1 MFRRLS
7 LAVLTLALSSASVM
21 AQAHAY
27 AITSPSGSSLL
38 NTFDISTGR
47 GTTIGGFSILFPAEL
62 EWGGNPPALWG
73 LSSDGVLG
81 TISTSN
87 ATGTVRRQLALEY
100 CTDLAWSPTRAEF
113 WMLRINGVGV
123 WMVHAYTPAT
133 NAVRTI
139 GSFPA
144 GPIPQSLAFDQA
156 GNLWGLTQDALYLID
171 PQSLSLR
178 FVSFTDRRIR
188 QLNIDRTSGTFLAVE
203 SATSRCVEL
212 DPATGT
218 TRPLAL
224 SLLPDSIVAWTIVPG
239 ICTGRFL
246 PTGPSCPGT
255 GGIAP
260 VLDGF
265 GCYGSGGTVHL
276 SLSQAMSGT
285 TGFLLFG
292 LDAASVP
299 LGNGCTLNIG
309 PVFADPLLA
318 LPLFG
323 TGGAGRGFT
332 TVSFTVPTGTLV
344 APLALQA
351 LIFDLGAPGSIAA
364 TNGLRIVVS

>member
-1 MFRRLS
+1 MLRTLS
-7 LAVLTLALSSASVM
+7 LAVLALALSSATVM

-27 AITSPSGSSLL
+27 AITSQSGSARLS
-38 NTFDISTGR
+38 TFDISTGR
-47 GTTIGGFSILFPAEL
+47 GTIIGGFSFLFPEEL
-62 EWGGNPPALWG
+62 EWGGSPPALWG
-73 LSSDGVLG
+73 LSHDGVLG

-87 ATGTVRRQLALEY
+87 ATGTVRRLLALEY
-100 CTDLAWSPTRAEF
+100 FTDLAWSPTRAEF
-113 WMLRINGVGV
+113 WMLRLNGLGT

-133 NAVRTI
+133 NTVRTI
-139 GSFPA
+139 GSFPVGA
-144 GPIPQSLAFDQA
+144 IPESLAFDQA
-156 GNLWGLTQDALYLID
+156 GNLWCLAQDALYLID
-171 PQSLSLR
+171 PQNLSLR
-178 FVSFTDRRIR
+178 IVSFTDRRIL
-188 QLNIDRTSGTFLAVE
+188 QLSIDQASGTFLAVE
-203 SATSRCVEL
+203 SATSRYVEV
-212 DPATGT
+212 DPATGI

-224 SLLPDSIVAWTIVPG
+224 PLLTGPISAWTIVPG

-309 PVFADPLLA
+309 PVFADPLLP

-364 TNGLRIVVS
+364 TNGLRIVLS

>member
-1 MFRRLS
+1 MLRHLS
-7 LAVLTLALSSASVM
+7 LVCAALVLCSGVAL
-21 AQAHAY
+21 AQAQAY
-27 AITSPSGSSLL
+27 ILAFPGGTYRLHQLDLTTGQTASRGDLAPGTGGSL
-38 NTFDISTGR
+38 
-47 GTTIGGFSILFPAEL
+47 A
-62 EWGGNPPALWG
+62 WGGTPPSLWAA
-73 LSSDGVLG
+73 DRNAIG
-81 TISTSN
+81 TLSTSN
-87 ATGTVRRQLALEY
+87 ASFTPRRALGLTEDVV
-100 CTDLAWSPTRAEF
+100 DLAWSATLGEF
-113 WMLRINGVGV
+113 WITTNAGGFTWVVR
-123 WMVHAYTPAT
+123 AYHPAT
-133 NAVRTI
+133 NALRTI
-139 GSFPA
+139 GSIPGGVHLGDIAIDAA
-144 GPIPQSLAFDQA
+144 GAIW
-156 GNLWGLTQDALYLID
+156 GLWGRALVLVD
-171 PQSLSLR
+171 PQTLAVR
-178 FVSFTDRRIR
+178 FVSMLDRDVAR
-188 QLNIDRTSGTFLAVE
+188 LTIDPVRGTFLGIEGPAQYLVE
-203 SATSRCVEL
+203 I
-212 DPATGT
+212 DPATGR
-218 TRPLAL
+218 TRPIAL
-224 SLLPDSIVAWTIVPG
+224 IRPGGEVVSLTIVPG

-351 LIFDLGAPGSIAA
+351 LIFDLGAPGAIAA
-364 TNGLRIVVS
+364 TNGLRIVLG